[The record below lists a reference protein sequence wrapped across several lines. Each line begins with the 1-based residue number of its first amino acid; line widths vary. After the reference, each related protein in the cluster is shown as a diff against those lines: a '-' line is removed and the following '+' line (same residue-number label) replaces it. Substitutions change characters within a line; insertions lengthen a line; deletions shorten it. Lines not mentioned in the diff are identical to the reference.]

1 MKARRLTRASPFS
14 SLLYSGVSGTSLN
27 IMSISGHLLQRVY
40 VFGIMIYNDTTDG
53 MDSIAQAT
61 GADDAGSKLVIA
73 REAAGHDP

>member
-1 MKARRLTRASPFS
+1 
-14 SLLYSGVSGTSLN
+14 
-27 IMSISGHLLQRVY
+27 MSISGHLLQRVY